1 MLENYTT
8 IKNYILTLTDLNDNP
23 KLDLQILALVD
34 ECLAYCYR
42 KDVPVEMELPLAQV
56 IANEFKKRNLLGL
69 DGDVS
74 AYSEGDLSITFGN
87 KDNIQQ
93 YNGKLEPF
101 KKVTGAV

>member
-8 IKNYILTLTDLNDNP
+8 IKDYVLTLTDLNDSP
-23 KLDLQILALVD
+23 KLDLQILALID

-56 IANEFKKRNLLGL
+56 IVNELKKRNLLGI
-69 DGDVS
+69 DGEVS

-87 KDNIQQ
+87 NGNIQQ
-93 YNGKLEPF
+93 YNCKLEPF